1 MNKQLLLLLLTL
13 LVTFVTAKA
22 SPNAKIFTIVDAKQ
36 REVHKIY
43 LNSKNIVYLTVGK
56 NAQIDFQGLE
66 FKTNDP
72 SVQLSYMAREKKLE
86 IIPLATK
93 VVLQVMD
100 NFLKKQIDEIELEV
114 IMIPF
119 PSVQVKAEP
128 AHAKP
133 DQYTLHL
140 LITPDPDFS
149 ILAPQDD
156 EVVCNAFA
164 IMLKEDGKIL
174 GEKKVF
180 VTKKNKNDFVLNI
193 PKDNEN
199 PSNKVLLTLKEFSRI
214 NYKKGKTFFSYE
226 WSETLTIE

>member
-1 MNKQLLLLLLTL
+1 MKKLFLLLLLVFFACIKST
-13 LVTFVTAKA
+13 TA

-36 REVHKIY
+36 REVHRIY
-43 LNSKNIVYLTVGK
+43 LNSKNIVYLNVSKT
-56 NAQIDFQGLE
+56 AQIDFQGLE

-72 SVQLSYMAREKKLE
+72 SIQLNYIAREKKLE
-86 IIPLATK
+86 IIPLASK
-93 VVLQVMD
+93 VILQVTD

-119 PSVQVKAEP
+119 PSLQVKAEP
-128 AHAKP
+128 ANAKP
-133 DQYTLHL
+133 DQYTLL
-140 LITPDPDFS
+140 LTITPDADFA

-156 EVVCNAFA
+156 EVICNAFA
-164 IMLKEDGKIL
+164 FMLKDDGRML

-180 VTKKNKNDFVLNI
+180 VTKKNKNEFILNI

-199 PSNKVLLTLKEFSRI
+199 PSNKVLLTLKDFSRI

-226 WSETLTIE
+226 WSDTITIE